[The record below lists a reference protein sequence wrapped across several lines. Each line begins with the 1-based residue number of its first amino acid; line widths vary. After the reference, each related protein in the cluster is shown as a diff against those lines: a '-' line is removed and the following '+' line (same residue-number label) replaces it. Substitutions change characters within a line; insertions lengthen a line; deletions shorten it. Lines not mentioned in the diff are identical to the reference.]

1 MTAAVAQRPILF
13 VAREPD
19 ETLRTYLPILT
30 ELGRRGRASQVLFH
44 HRPGPWARERL
55 NELAVPWRE
64 VALPAC
70 WPRGRL
76 AALGELRQLLQ
87 VQHLAR
93 RLLDALDPAAV
104 VVIQDTL
111 LLERFLVREAN
122 RRGIGT
128 LVVQWAFTFPQAT
141 YDLLN
146 EIMRGRGRAGAAVS
160 GKPPRRGIG
169 LGRLAR
175 RLLGVQFDLV
185 NSYGG
190 GEARVFAVMGEVFK
204 EQFLAQGVRKE
215 RIEVTGHPLHD
226 AAFAQRAGLTT
237 ERARQLKAR
246 YGLPPE
252 ARVILY
258 ATQPVLWRAVVTPEQ
273 LIENVQ
279 ALGRAVADLGPDFLL
294 VLKLHPRESPE
305 AYTPGLATGLPIRLY
320 QDAEIAELIALA
332 EVFISSSSSTVL
344 LAMMLDKPIVTVNF
358 NQVPH
363 FDYFEP
369 VGGTLHVRTHAAA
382 ARALRDAVFDAD
394 TRARLATERA
404 AVLARYARF
413 DGRATERLATLIEEL
428 STSSAP

>member
-1 MTAAVAQRPILF
+1 MTVAERPILF

-19 ETLRTYLPILT
+19 ETLRTYLPVLA
-30 ELGRRGRASQVLFH
+30 ELRRRGRASQVLFH

-55 NELAVPWRE
+55 AQLAVPWHE
-64 VALPAC
+64 VELPAR
-70 WPRGRL
+70 WPAGRL
-76 AALGELRQLLQ
+76 AALGELRQLVLAKR
-87 VQHLAR
+87 LAR
-93 RLLDALDPAAV
+93 RLLDELDPTAV

-122 RRGIGT
+122 RRGRGT

-141 YDLLN
+141 YDVLN
-146 EIMRGRGRAGAAVS
+146 AIMKGRPSARGERRAGLS
-160 GKPPRRGIG
+160 PRGAG
-169 LGRLAR
+169 LGRLVQ
-175 RLLGVQFDLV
+175 RLLGVRFDLV
-185 NSYGG
+185 HSYGG

-226 AAFAQRAGLTT
+226 AAFAQRATLSA
-237 ERARQLKAR
+237 EQLRQLKGR

-258 ATQPVLWRAVVTPEQ
+258 ATQPVLWRAVITPEQ
-273 LIENVQ
+273 LVENVR

-294 VLKLHPRESPE
+294 VLKLHPREAPE
-305 AYTPGLATGLPIRLY
+305 AYAPAFGSGLPLRLFH
-320 QDAEIAELIALA
+320 DAEIAELIALA

-363 FDYFEP
+363 FDYFET
-369 VGGTLHVRTHAAA
+369 VGGTLHVKTHEAA
-382 ARALRDAVFDAD
+382 ARALRAAVFDD
-394 TRARLATERA
+394 ETRARLATERA

-413 DGRATERLATLIEEL
+413 DGRAAERLATLIEEL
-428 STSSAP
+428 SAASTA